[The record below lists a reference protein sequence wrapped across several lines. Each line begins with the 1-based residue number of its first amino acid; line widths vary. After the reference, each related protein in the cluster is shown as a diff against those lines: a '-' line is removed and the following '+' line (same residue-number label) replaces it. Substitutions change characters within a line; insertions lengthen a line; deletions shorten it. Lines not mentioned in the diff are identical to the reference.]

1 MSEIIGPTLGSVI
14 AGKIIAGTALKV
26 ENLDVPISQLKASL
40 DIISAASSK
49 IGNLDTP
56 ISQLKTS
63 LDNIS
68 AVSPKLE
75 NLDIPISQLKASL
88 DSISA
93 VSPKLENLDTPIS
106 QLKTS
111 LDNISGKADTT
122 NATLLE
128 VKSLLEDT
136 VTTGRLFI
144 SRPDVTVDSTEA
156 FFISSGSEA
165 AFKNLTID
173 GEVRV
178 DGKLIAKSIVVNG
191 VLKANGVVE
200 LD

>member
-1 MSEIIGPTLGSVI
+1 MSEVVGSVLGGII
-14 AGKIIAGTALKV
+14 AGKIISDATLKV

-68 AVSPKLE
+68 
-75 NLDIPISQLKASL
+75 
-88 DSISA
+88 
-93 VSPKLENLDTPIS
+93 
-106 QLKTS
+106 
-111 LDNISGKADTT
+111 GKADTT

-128 VKSLLEDT
+128 VKSLLENT
-136 VTTGRLFI
+136 ITTGRLFMG
-144 SRPDVTVDSTEA
+144 RPDAAIPSGEA
-156 FFISSGSEA
+156 WFVSSGSEA
-165 AFKNLTID
+165 AFKSLRVD
-173 GEVRV
+173 GEMRV
-178 DGKLIAKSIVVNG
+178 DGKLIAKSIGVNG
-191 VLKANGVVE
+191 VLVVNGIVE